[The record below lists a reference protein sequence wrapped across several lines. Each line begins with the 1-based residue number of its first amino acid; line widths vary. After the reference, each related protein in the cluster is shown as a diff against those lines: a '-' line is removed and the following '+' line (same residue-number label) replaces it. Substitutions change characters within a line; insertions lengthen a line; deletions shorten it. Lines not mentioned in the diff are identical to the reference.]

1 MKTQVAPYATAV
13 KCLRIECTN
22 GLVVRL
28 TRYPVDLVMS
38 NAMVYQSGTGY
49 DFTGY
54 SATATMSPSAIDLEG
69 FLGFA
74 GVTRD
79 AIASGIFDGARCY
92 LFATNFLAP
101 VEDYEPIVASIMGKT
116 TLEDDKYRVEEM
128 ALVDALNQSVGK
140 TYSAACQKTF
150 GGQEYAGCMIDLGP
164 LTVTGTLSAVTSS
177 SIVRDAG
184 RSEAADYFGLGT
196 LQFTSGLNAGLKPM
210 EIKRHEADGTLE
222 VSEPFHYPPAIG
234 DAYSLIPGC
243 RKRLEDCRDKW
254 EPILLTGKGNVD
266 NFGGFSNIPT
276 SSQYAE
282 IGTR

>member
-222 VSEPFHYPPAIG
+222 TFEPFHYPPTIG

>member
-1 MKTQVAPYATAV
+1 MKTQVAPYETAV

-222 VSEPFHYPPAIG
+222 TFEPFHYPPTIG

>member
-1 MKTQVAPYATAV
+1 MKTQVAPYETAV

-22 GLVVRL
+22 GLTVRL

-38 NAMVYQSGTGY
+38 NATVYQSGSGY

-222 VSEPFHYPPAIG
+222 TFEPFHYPPTIG

>member
-184 RSEAADYFGLGT
+184 RSEAADYFGRGT

-222 VSEPFHYPPAIG
+222 TFEPFHYPPTIG